1 MLQIPYDAS
10 RSALMNPGLREPV
23 FGRDAPPPPTLAAL
37 CAECARLAY
46 LHFERDTAA
55 QRRLVDALAAMGLSD
70 WQGFSDAATG
80 TQAYAAII
88 TRTGQP
94 LVAFRGT
101 EPDQIT
107 DLGIDLIATLVNWP
121 GGGRVHA
128 GFARAFDSVQRPLAA
143 WLARSGSAAPPVFT
157 GHSLGAALATLA
169 ASTWR
174 SSLHFTFGS
183 PRVGDSEFV
192 ATIDLA
198 TATRFVNCCDI
209 VTRLPPITP
218 GLYAEAGPMTYID
231 RNGVVQADLSEGAV
245 AEDGN
250 QARRDYLI
258 HDAWVNGNVWARDL
272 ADHSPINYVR
282 ALL

>member
-10 RSALMNPGLREPV
+10 RAALLNPGLREPV
-23 FGRDAPPPPTLAAL
+23 FDQDTLPPPTLAAL

-55 QRRLVDALAAMGLSD
+55 QRLLVDALADMGISH
-70 WQGFSDAATG
+70 WQGFNDPASG
-80 TQAYAAII
+80 TQAFAAIV
-88 TRTGQP
+88 TQTGQP
-94 LVAFRGT
+94 LVVFRGT

-107 DLGIDLIATLVNWP
+107 DLGVDLIATLVKWP
-121 GGGRVHA
+121 AGGLVHA
-128 GFARAFDSVQRPLAA
+128 GFASAFGSVQPAIA
-143 WLARSGSAAPPVFT
+143 TWLARCGAAKPPVFT

-183 PRVGDSEFV
+183 PRVGNAEFV
-192 ATIDLA
+192 STIDLA

-209 VTRLPPITP
+209 VTRLPPIAP

-231 RNGVVQADLSEGAV
+231 RNGIVEADISEGVV
-245 AEDGN
+245 AEDCN

>member
-10 RSALMNPGLREPV
+10 RTALMNPGLREPV
-23 FGRDAPPPPTLAAL
+23 FIRDTSPPPSLAAL

-55 QRRLVDALAAMGLSD
+55 QRLLVEALATMGLSH
-70 WQGFSDAATG
+70 WQGFNDPVSG
-80 TQAYAAII
+80 TQAYAAIV
-88 TRTGQP
+88 TRTGQA

-101 EPDQIT
+101 EPDQVT
-107 DLGIDLIATLVNWP
+107 DLGVDLTATLVKWP
-121 GGGRVHA
+121 AGGLVHA
-128 GFARAFDSVQRPLAA
+128 GFAHAFGSIQPAMAA
-143 WLARSGSAAPPVFT
+143 WLGRCGVAAPPVFT

-169 ASTWR
+169 ASKWP

-183 PRVGDSEFV
+183 PRVGNAEFV
-192 ATIDLA
+192 STIALA

-209 VTRLPPITP
+209 VTRLPPLTP

-231 RNGVVQADLSEGAV
+231 RHGKVQADISEGMV
-245 AEDGN
+245 AEDCN

-258 HDAWVNGNVWARDL
+258 HDAWVIGNVWARDL
-272 ADHSPINYVR
+272 ADHSPINYLR
-282 ALL
+282 ALI